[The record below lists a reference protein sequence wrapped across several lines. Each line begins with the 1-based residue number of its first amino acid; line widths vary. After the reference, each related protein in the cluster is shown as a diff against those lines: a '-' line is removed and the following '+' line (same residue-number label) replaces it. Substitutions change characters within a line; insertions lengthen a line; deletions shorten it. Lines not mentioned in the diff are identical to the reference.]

1 MMLFDPDF
9 WDRCLA
15 GRGMAPLPR
24 SVNPKGKPA
33 LDKPFAKPSTKSR
46 IVIPLA
52 SKPADYVPGS
62 GPPLQP
68 VSLLLP
74 GDSTAYIAER
84 LLLPSPGLAPN
95 GRPLPKRMMYL
106 IGWRD
111 LPAASKLVPAMQVL
125 DYVSPR
131 TLEDFEERLEQ
142 ELDDERE
149 KLEAE
154 LKSDLAAPQKI
165 KKKRG
170 RPPAHS
176 QIESAVVA
184 EPETVAQ
191 AKSRHK
197 PGAMSLSTPKKPRL
211 EEFEWL
217 EDEEGSPSRQIA
229 EEQFQSLHGYLP
241 LEYEMSED
249 TESPLPS
256 EAPEVKRN
264 DSRVDT
270 VPMKLKQPQAPPKQ
284 SSIIRLS
291 TPPRLSNGGLTS
303 VKTQS
308 SQPPEPNVKQNSQ
321 IQQGLGLS
329 SFIPAGQSTIPN
341 PPMVIAKE
349 GDKVV
354 KSNPPAAKPKTSRK
368 RRRPEDDAPKTGPED
383 DAPKTGPKDDAPKTE
398 PQGETDWVVERIED
412 VEYYEVDGCG
422 IVRYFKVSWEGDW
435 PPDQKR
441 TWEPEENIPATLVR
455 NFFKISKSK
464 RKIIAK
470 SGTSKQSNSAK
481 GLSKSKQTAP
491 KNGIS
496 KQSSHKQGSLKQ
508 SKLTWPGIRKK
519 YGSVSEAFAG
529 DQDSLDIMDEGYD
542 GEEDEL
548 AGDGQGE
555 FFVVTEGGENELH
568 NQSVWPTANAVSTA
582 LGVFRGF
589 Q

>member
-15 GRGMAPLPR
+15 GRGMAPLSRPA
-24 SVNPKGKPA
+24 NLNGKPP
-33 LDKPFAKPSTKSR
+33 LEKPSTRSR

-68 VSLLLP
+68 ISLLLP
-74 GDSTAYIAER
+74 GDSTAHIIER

-106 IGWRD
+106 IGWCD

-131 TLEDFEERLEQ
+131 TLEDFEARLEQ
-142 ELDDERE
+142 ELDDEKG

-154 LKSDLAAPQKI
+154 LKLDLVAPQKK

-184 EPETVAQ
+184 EPETAAQ

-197 PGAMSLSTPKKPRL
+197 KGAMSLSTPKKPRL

-229 EEQFQSLHGYLP
+229 QEQFQSVHGYLP
-241 LEYEMSED
+241 MEYDLSED
-249 TESPLPS
+249 TEGPLPD
-256 EAPEVKRN
+256 EPLEFMQN
-264 DSRVDT
+264 DSRVDI
-270 VPMKLKQPQAPPKQ
+270 VPMKIKQPQAPPKLPPP
-284 SSIIRLS
+284 IRPR
-291 TPPRLSNGGLTS
+291 TPPVLSNGGQALIQTH
-303 VKTQS
+303 S
-308 SQPPEPNVKQNSQ
+308 SPQPKANVKPNSQ
-321 IQQGLGLS
+321 VQQGLRLS
-329 SFIPAGQSTIPN
+329 PFIPAEQKSVPDPPN
-341 PPMVIAKE
+341 GILSEE
-349 GDKVV
+349 GKAAEE
-354 KSNPPAAKPKTSRK
+354 NPTATKPKKSRK
-368 RRRPEDDAPKTGPED
+368 RPRSEDETPKAEPE
-383 DAPKTGPKDDAPKTE
+383 
-398 PQGETDWVVERIED
+398 GETDWVVERIED
-412 VEYYEVDGCG
+412 VEYYEVDGRG
-422 IVRYFKVSWEGDW
+422 IVRYFRVSWEGDW

-441 TWEPEENIPATLVR
+441 TWEPEENIPANLVR
-455 NFFKISKSK
+455 NFFKTSKSK
-464 RKIIAK
+464 RKTMAG
-470 SGTSKQSNSAK
+470 SATSKQGNSAK
-481 GLSKSKQTAP
+481 VLSKPKQTGS

-496 KQSSHKQGSLKQ
+496 KQGTHKQGSLKQ
-508 SKLTWPGIRKK
+508 SKLMWPGVRKK
-519 YGSVSEAFAG
+519 YSSFSEAFAG
-529 DQDSLDIMDEGYD
+529 DQDSLDMMDEGYD

-548 AGDGQGE
+548 AGDGQDE
-555 FFVVTEGGENELH
+555 FFVVTEGGENELQ
-568 NQSVWPTANAVSTA
+568 NQSVWPTAGSLSTA

-589 Q
+589 P

>member
-1 MMLFDPDF
+1 MLFDPDF
-9 WDRCLA
+9 WDRRLA
-15 GRGMAPLPR
+15 GRGLAPLPR
-24 SVNPKGKPA
+24 SADSKGKQPLERTSA
-33 LDKPFAKPSTKSR
+33 KSR
-46 IVIPLA
+46 IIIPLA

-68 VSLLLP
+68 ISLLLP
-74 GDSTAYIAER
+74 GDSTAYITER

-111 LPAASKLVPAMQVL
+111 LPAASKLVPAMQIL

-131 TLEDFEERLEQ
+131 TLEDFEARLEQ

-176 QIESAVVA
+176 QIEAAVVA

-197 PGAMSLSTPKKPRL
+197 KGAMSLSTPKKARL

-229 EEQFQSLHGYLP
+229 QEEFQSLHGYLP
-241 LEYEMSED
+241 MEYEMSED
-249 TESPLPS
+249 TESPLPN
-256 EAPEVKRN
+256 EPPEVMRN
-264 DSRVDT
+264 DSRIET
-270 VPMKLKQPQAPPKQ
+270 VPMKMKQPQAPPKPT
-284 SSIIRLS
+284 SSIRPG
-291 TPPRLSNGGLTS
+291 TPPGLINGAHAS
-303 VKTQS
+303 FETQS
-308 SQPPEPNVKQNSQ
+308 SQTPEPNVKQNSP
-321 IQQGLGLS
+321 IQQWLGLS

-341 PPMVIAKE
+341 PPGVMASE
-349 GDKVV
+349 ESTAVV
-354 KSNPPAAKPKTSRK
+354 ESNPAAAKPKTSRK
-368 RRRPEDDAPKTGPED
+368 RPKPEGDVPKP
-383 DAPKTGPKDDAPKTE
+383 E
-398 PQGETDWVVERIED
+398 PQGENDWVVERIED
-412 VEYYEVDGCG
+412 VEYYEVDGRG

-441 TWEPEENIPATLVR
+441 TWEPEENIPANLVR
-455 NFFKISKSK
+455 NFFKISKNK
-464 RKIIAK
+464 RKTLAE
-470 SGTSKQSNSAK
+470 SGNSTKRQSKP
-481 GLSKSKQTAP
+481 KQTGP

-508 SKLTWPGIRKK
+508 STLAWPGIRRK
-519 YGSVSEAFAG
+519 YSSVSEAFAG
-529 DQDSLDIMDEGYD
+529 DPDSLEVMDEAYD

-548 AGDGQGE
+548 AGDGRDE
-555 FFVVTEGGENELH
+555 FFVVTEGGENER
-568 NQSVWPTANAVSTA
+568 QSRSIWPAVNTVSTA

-589 Q
+589 P

>member
-24 SVNPKGKPA
+24 SANPKGKPS

-154 LKSDLAAPQKI
+154 LKSDLAAPQKV

-241 LEYEMSED
+241 MEYEMSED
-249 TESPLPS
+249 TESSLPN
-256 EAPEVKRN
+256 EAPEVMRN

-270 VPMKLKQPQAPPKQ
+270 VPMKIKQPQAPPKP

-291 TPPRLSNGGLTS
+291 TPPRLSNGGQAL
-303 VKTQS
+303 VKTHNSPQ
-308 SQPPEPNVKQNSQ
+308 PEPSVKQNSQ

-329 SFIPAGQSTIPN
+329 SFVPAGQSTIPN
-341 PPMVIAKE
+341 PP
-349 GDKVV
+349 KVV
-354 KSNPPAAKPKTSRK
+354 ASEENKAVESNPAAAKPKTSRK
-368 RRRPEDDAPKTGPED
+368 RPR
-383 DAPKTGPKDDAPKTE
+383 PKDDVPKAE
-398 PQGETDWVVERIED
+398 PQGENQGEADWVVERIED
-412 VEYYEVDGCG
+412 VEYYEVDGRG

-441 TWEPEENIPATLVR
+441 TWEPEENIPANLVR

-470 SGTSKQSNSAK
+470 SGTSKQGNSAK
-481 GLSKSKQTAP
+481 GLSKPKQSGP
-491 KNGIS
+491 QNGIS

-508 SKLTWPGIRKK
+508 SKLTWPGIRRK
-519 YGSVSEAFAG
+519 YSSVSEAFAG
-529 DQDSLDIMDEGYD
+529 DQDSLDMMDEGYD

-548 AGDGQGE
+548 AGDAQDE
-555 FFVVTEGGENELH
+555 FFVVTEGGENELQ

>member
-15 GRGMAPLPR
+15 GRGLAPLPR
-24 SVNPKGKPA
+24 SADPKGKSSLEKTSA
-33 LDKPFAKPSTKSR
+33 KSR
-46 IVIPLA
+46 IIIPLA

-68 VSLLLP
+68 ISLLLP
-74 GDSTAYIAER
+74 GDSTAYITER

-106 IGWRD
+106 VGWRD

-131 TLEDFEERLEQ
+131 TLEDFEARLEQ

-165 KKKRG
+165 KRKRG

-197 PGAMSLSTPKKPRL
+197 KGAMSLSTPKKARL

-217 EDEEGSPSRQIA
+217 DDEEGSPSRQIA
-229 EEQFQSLHGYLP
+229 QEEFQSLHGYLP
-241 LEYEMSED
+241 MEYDMSED
-249 TESPLPS
+249 TESPLPN
-256 EAPEVKRN
+256 EPPEVMRN

-270 VPMKLKQPQAPPKQ
+270 VPMKTKQPQALPKPPPP
-284 SSIIRLS
+284 IRPR
-291 TPPRLSNGGLTS
+291 TPPGLINGGHTS
-303 VKTQS
+303 VKTHS
-308 SQPPEPNVKQNSQ
+308 SPQPEPNIKQNSQ
-321 IQQGLGLS
+321 IHQGLGPS
-329 SFIPAGQSTIPN
+329 SFKPAGQSTIPN
-341 PPMVIAKE
+341 PTKVIVSEE
-349 GDKVV
+349 GKAVEG
-354 KSNPPAAKPKTSRK
+354 NPAAAKPKTSRK
-368 RRRPEDDAPKTGPED
+368 RPRPEVDAPK
-383 DAPKTGPKDDAPKTE
+383 AE
-398 PQGETDWVVERIED
+398 PQGENDWVVERIED
-412 VEYYEVDGCG
+412 VEYYEVDGRG

-441 TWEPEENIPATLVR
+441 TWEPEENIPANLVR

-464 RKIIAK
+464 RKTMAK
-470 SGTSKQSNSAK
+470 DNPSKK
-481 GLSKSKQTAP
+481 LSKPKQTGP

-496 KQSSHKQGSLKQ
+496 KQSTHKQGSLKQ
-508 SKLTWPGIRKK
+508 SKLAWPGIRKK
-519 YGSVSEAFAG
+519 YSSVSEAFAG
-529 DQDSLDIMDEGYD
+529 DPDSLDVMDEGYD

-548 AGDGQGE
+548 AGDGQDE
-555 FFVVTEGGENELH
+555 FFVVTEGGENELQS
-568 NQSVWPTANAVSTA
+568 QSVWPTAGAVSTA
-582 LGVFRGF
+582 LGVFQGF
-589 Q
+589 P

>member
-1 MMLFDPDF
+1 MLFDPDF

-24 SVNPKGKPA
+24 SANPKGKPA

-106 IGWRD
+106 VGWRD

-142 ELDDERE
+142 ELDNERE

-154 LKSDLAAPQKI
+154 LKSDLAAPQKV

-217 EDEEGSPSRQIA
+217 EEEEGNPSRQIA

-256 EAPEVKRN
+256 EAPEVMRN
-264 DSRVDT
+264 DSQVDT
-270 VPMKLKQPQAPPKQ
+270 VPMKIKQPKVPPKP

-291 TPPRLSNGGLTS
+291 TPPRVSNGGQTL
-303 VKTQS
+303 VKTHNSPQPNPNFKQS
-308 SQPPEPNVKQNSQ
+308 SQ
-321 IQQGLGLS
+321 IQQGPELS
-329 SFIPAGQSTIPN
+329 SFIPAGESTIPN
-341 PPMVIAKE
+341 PPMVIASEE
-349 GDKVV
+349 GKAAAG
-354 KSNPPAAKPKTSRK
+354 NPAAAKPKTSKK
-368 RRRPEDDAPKTGPED
+368 RPRSEDETPK
-383 DAPKTGPKDDAPKTE
+383 AE
-398 PQGETDWVVERIED
+398 PQGENQGETDWVVERIED
-412 VEYYEVDGCG
+412 VEYYEVDGRG

-441 TWEPEENIPATLVR
+441 TWEPEENIPANLVR

-470 SGTSKQSNSAK
+470 SGTGKQSNSAK
-481 GLSKSKQTAP
+481 ELSKPKQTGP

-496 KQSSHKQGSLKQ
+496 KPSSHKRGSLKQ
-508 SKLTWPGIRKK
+508 SKLTWPGICRK
-519 YGSVSEAFAG
+519 YSSVSEAFAG
-529 DQDSLDIMDEGYD
+529 DQDSLDMMDEGYD

-548 AGDGQGE
+548 AGDGHDE
-555 FFVVTEGGENELH
+555 FFVVTEGGENELQ